1 MINLFS
7 FAIPN
12 FLNFPVLHTFHWLW
26 LELLWAFKHLRPT
39 LQRIQSASSSKHSK
53 ASHLKGFILLQ
64 HSKRPSACPTN
75 PKNRK
80 TKNHKKLKKI
90 STIRFQHLSTKTIPR
105 RLNQNVGFLKQIS
118 SLGSSEAQG
127 LRAGLSSP
135 NDFCNG
141 NALGSCGTWPKGL
154 IHCVQ
159 TMLHC
164 YLANYDQHDSCGFES
179 PVVLHHSLCQWSF
192 TPFF

>member
-1 MINLFS
+1 MINLGFS
-7 FAIPN
+7 FRLRSQISWISLS
-12 FLNFPVLHTFHWLW
+12 FIRSTGSGLNSFGPSSTWGQRFFH
-26 LELLWAFKHLRPT
+26 ASKDPKCHCK
-39 LQRIQSASSSKHSK
+39 SSSKSK

-80 TKNHKKLKKI
+80 TKNHKKLKKT

-154 IHCVQ
+154 IHCV
-159 TMLHC
+159 
-164 YLANYDQHDSCGFES
+164 
-179 PVVLHHSLCQWSF
+179 
-192 TPFF
+192 